1 MIDDAGRNG
10 STLIEVDGGVK
21 LNNIADVA
29 DAGADLIVAGSAV
42 FGSADPASAIGELT
56 KKIDR

>member
-1 MIDDAGRNG
+1 
-10 STLIEVDGGVK
+10 VK